1 MNMQIANA
9 GKSVG
14 LVGLLL
20 TSLMIGL
27 ITVPTASAVNETA
40 SGTILTTETWSGTHT
55 LTDNVRIAEGAKL
68 IINAGTTIN
77 IPAGKVILVDGALC
91 AGSASCG
98 ASQASASSPIRLNW
112 ANPAD
117 TTVTGIC
124 SDPQN
129 NLLNNPDA
137 ACGSGVVIRNT
148 INQASTGLSYVTF
161 DNAYGF
167 PVYVASQQSYKYAA
181 LVFDGSSTNADNLVF
196 NNVNTTNL
204 LAIDFAS
211 PTIRDSTFTLGVDG
225 LGYNGPG
232 VESFNAGAGILSR
245 FTITNSEFTGD
256 PSASCN
262 DGISLIYAENS
273 FVDFDTL
280 DVKEN
285 SQGVFLRGSS
295 GSFGNST
302 FDVGCNGIDTNSYK
316 TTGDVTHTLHL
327 DNNVI
332 TTGEGAGIT
341 AYDGA
346 IVSATGNTISGASS
360 GSGFGIRDSTVS
372 AHRNT
377 IGPITGYNGFW
388 VYGQSEV
395 EIENNTIQDTA
406 KEPIQIGEYHYRDSN
421 SNYPGPSPNRAYI
434 ANNIISN
441 NSGTCNSFFMYGGDF
456 NCPAIHIFSS
466 SATIVDNTITNNAGD
481 GLRIKGSIV
490 NVQRNSIEAGQIAA
504 NISHYDNK
512 NGQKYGSLGY
522 FSGNTW
528 TNATQVYNIS
538 ESRVTVQSE
547 YIPDATGGYLFPV
560 MLRWLSTECP
570 YVQSSCLL
578 LADTAAAPPRDMPL
592 AIELVN
598 NSTVFSFAD
607 LQNFDETKIHVQN
620 QNSAW
625 GSQVRQGELVRYQV
639 KAKNSN
645 VAGAT
650 VIIKD
655 ATGLPLYELTTD
667 SLGFT
672 QQVSLPSNFLLDRN
686 WNHFVGENNVII
698 PGSDDGTGSPITL
711 DEDTCSDGYDNDG
724 DTYVDE
730 DDPDCANGR
739 ELPFYIVEAYKF
751 GKGKKDFDFVLSGS
765 IDDIISLDNERPSVT
780 VEQYDGDSFAINA
793 VITGTA
799 WDGQSGPYP
808 LDIIAYDRQFGLIE
822 RVEIQPPGSTDWYYA
837 VDTSGANGELTKENH
852 PFKTW
857 SFDWDLSAHPDG
869 ESDVTFRIRSYDGL
883 DYSPIEVRKFKLNL
897 VPPTL
902 YLNEPLDGS
911 THSNGKILFTGTA
924 SDPYAGTWGSDI
936 QDIWFDVSG
945 PNGYAS
951 HFAIDGSVAW
961 AYEWNFEELETG
973 EYTFEV
979 WASDSDFCDDVQGT
993 CVISTRTVMV
1003 LNDNIIPIVDL
1014 LEPDGT
1020 QPVQAEETTTLLGFA
1035 SDGADGT
1042 ITRVEIEIL
1051 DLASGLILSNG
1062 PGPVTTFQKS
1072 GPGYSWS
1079 AVWDTS
1085 KLIHERQYEIRVKA
1099 YDGEDYSVEDVVRIT
1114 ISKPSNANNIP
1125 PQFNS
1130 TAWPNQVTIFC
1141 VVGSTSENQCG
1152 GGAAIDLKQYF
1163 SDPDSSFDQLSIDF
1177 LDDQTDP
1184 NDDSHPYFITIDS
1197 EGFARY
1203 DPAISQSNEDIAT
1216 WTIDNVRFIVRDT
1229 SDEFALSRDI
1239 TFFVQAIEF
1248 GVERDNPTGTVTA
1261 TSTANFSGTGLPG
1274 ARIEARS
1281 ADSET
1286 LIKTVV
1292 VGETGTWKMA
1302 LTLQDMNDA
1311 SNDLKFLMDGQT
1323 FGGSSEP
1330 ETFSVVVGEADE
1342 GSNLFLIIGI
1352 VIAALVLLGGVG
1364 YFFIEFEDIEEEG
1377 FAASEETQEKED
1389 PYAWGRKETPQIP
1402 EQQPAAVPIQP
1413 AQTQSS
1419 AQHPG
1424 WLWDQETNQWV
1435 PDPNYQPPSQ

>member
-27 ITVPTASAVNETA
+27 VTVPTASAVNETA

-55 LTDNVRIAEGAKL
+55 LTGDVTVAEGAKL
-68 IINAGTTIN
+68 VINAGTTIN
-77 IPAGKVILVDGALC
+77 IPAGVFIDVEGAIC

-98 ASQASASSPIRLNW
+98 ASQASASSQIRLNW

-117 TTVTGIC
+117 TKVTGIC
-124 SDPQN
+124 SVPQN

-137 ACGSGVVIRNT
+137 ACGSGVVIRST

-167 PVYVASQQSYKYAA
+167 PVYVTSQQSYKYAA

-245 FTITNSEFTGD
+245 FTVTGSEFTGD
-256 PSASCN
+256 PSASCR

-273 FVDFDTL
+273 FVDFDAL
-280 DVKEN
+280 DIKEN

-302 FDVGCNGIDTNSYK
+302 FDVECNGIDTNSYK
-316 TTGDVTHTLHL
+316 TTGDYAHTLYL

-346 IVSATGNTISGASS
+346 IVSATSNTISGASA
-360 GSGFGIRDSTVS
+360 GSGFGIRDSTVL

-377 IGPITGYNGFW
+377 VGPITGYNGFW

-406 KEPIQIGEYHYRDSN
+406 KEPIQIGEYHYRDQG

-441 NSGTCNSFFMYGGDF
+441 NSGTCNSLWMYGGDF
-456 NCPAIHIFSS
+456 NCPAIHVFTS
-466 SATIVDNTITNNAGD
+466 SATIVDNTVTNNAGD

-490 NVQRNSIEAGQIAA
+490 NVQRNAIEAGQFAV
-504 NISHYDNK
+504 NISHFDNQY
-512 NGQKYGSLGY
+512 GQKYGSIGY
-522 FSGNTW
+522 FSENTW

-547 YIPDATGGYLFPV
+547 YIPDAGGEYSFPV
-560 MLRWLSTECP
+560 MLQWLGAECP
-570 YVQSSCLL
+570 FVQAECLL
-578 LADTAAAPPRDMPL
+578 LPDTAEVPPRDMPL

-607 LQNFDETKIHVQN
+607 LQNFDASKIHVQN

-650 VIIKD
+650 VVIKD

-667 SLGFT
+667 SFGFT
-672 QQVSLPSNFLLDRN
+672 QQVSLPSDFLLDRN
-686 WNHFVGENNVII
+686 WNHFVGETGVTV
-698 PGSDDGTGSPITL
+698 PGSDPTNPTVL

-724 DTYVDE
+724 DTFVDA

-751 GKGKKDFDFVLSGS
+751 GKGTKEFDFVLSGP
-765 IDDIISLDNERPSVT
+765 IDDVISLDNQRPSVT

-808 LDIIAYDRQFGLIE
+808 LDIIAYDRQFGMIE
-822 RVEIQPPGSTDWYYA
+822 RVEIQPPGSPDWYYA

-924 SDPYAGTWGSDI
+924 SDPYSGTWGSDI
-936 QDIWFDVSG
+936 QDIWFDVTG
-945 PNGYAS
+945 PDGYSS

-961 AYEWNFEELETG
+961 AYDWNFEELESG

-979 WASDSDFCDDVQGT
+979 WASDSDFCDDEQGI
-993 CVISTRTVMV
+993 CVVSTRTVTV

-1020 QPVQAEETTTLLGFA
+1020 EPVRAESTTTLIGFA

-1051 DLASGLILSNG
+1051 DLASGLILNNG
-1062 PGPVTTFQKS
+1062 PGPVTTFTQT

-1114 ISKPSNANNIP
+1114 ISKPTDANNIP

-1130 TAWPNQVTIFC
+1130 SNWPNQLTIFC

-1152 GGAAIDLKQYF
+1152 GGAVLDLKQYF
-1163 SDPDSSFDQLSIDF
+1163 VDPDSSFDQLSIDF
-1177 LDDQTDP
+1177 VDDQTDP
-1184 NDDSHPYFITIDS
+1184 SDDNHPFFITIDS
-1197 EGFARY
+1197 DGFARY
-1203 DPAISQSNEDIAT
+1203 DPATSQSNEDIT
-1216 WTIDNVRFIVRDT
+1216 SWTIENVRFVVRDVF
-1229 SDEFALSRDI
+1229 DESAISRDV

-1248 GVERDNPTGTVTA
+1248 DVERSNPGESVTA
-1261 TSTANFSGTGLPG
+1261 TNPAVFTGTGLPG
-1274 ARIEARS
+1274 STIKARS
-1281 ADSET
+1281 IASNS

-1292 VGETGTWKMA
+1292 VGDTGVWSMN
-1302 LTLQDMNDA
+1302 LSLQDMNDA
-1311 SNDLKFLMDGQT
+1311 SNNLKFNMDGQT
-1323 FGGSSEP
+1323 FGGSAEP
-1330 ETFSVVVGEADE
+1330 TTFRVVVGENDE
-1342 GSNLFLIIGI
+1342 GSNLFMIIGI
-1352 VIAALVLLGGVG
+1352 IIGALILLGAVA
-1364 YFFIEFEDIEEEG
+1364 YFFVEFEDIDDEEFVTSEHAEEE
-1377 FAASEETQEKED
+1377 AD
-1389 PYAWGRKETPQIP
+1389 PYAWGRKEAVETPQPQP
-1402 EQQPAAVPIQP
+1402 EVVSQQATPQA
-1413 AQTQSS
+1413 SG
-1419 AQHPG
+1419 QHPG
-1424 WLWDQETNQWV
+1424 WLWDQESNQWV
-1435 PDPNYQPPSQ
+1435 PDPNYQSPNQ

>member
-27 ITVPTASAVNETA
+27 VTVPTASAVNETS

-55 LTDNVRIAEGAKL
+55 LTGDVTVAEGAKL
-68 IINAGTTIN
+68 VINAGTTIN
-77 IPAGKVILVDGALC
+77 IPAGVFIDVEGAIC

-98 ASQASASSPIRLNW
+98 ASQASASSQIRLNW

-117 TTVTGIC
+117 TKVTGIC
-124 SDPQN
+124 SVPQN

-137 ACGSGVVIRNT
+137 ACGSGVVIRST

-167 PVYVASQQSYKYAA
+167 PVYVTSQQSYKYAA

-245 FTITNSEFTGD
+245 FTVTGSEFTGD
-256 PSASCN
+256 PSASCR

-273 FVDFDTL
+273 FVDFDAL
-280 DVKEN
+280 DIKEN

-302 FDVGCNGIDTNSYK
+302 FDVECNGIDTNSYK
-316 TTGDVTHTLHL
+316 TTGDYAHTLYL

-346 IVSATGNTISGASS
+346 IVSATSNTISGASA
-360 GSGFGIRDSTVS
+360 GSGFGIRDSTVL

-377 IGPITGYNGFW
+377 VGPITGYNGFW

-406 KEPIQIGEYHYRDSN
+406 KEPIQIGEYHYRDQG

-441 NSGTCNSFFMYGGDF
+441 NSGTCNSLWMYGGDF
-456 NCPAIHIFSS
+456 NCPAIHVFTS
-466 SATIVDNTITNNAGD
+466 SATIVDNTVTNNAGD

-490 NVQRNSIEAGQIAA
+490 NVQRNAIEAGQFAV
-504 NISHYDNK
+504 NISHFDNQY
-512 NGQKYGSLGY
+512 GQKYGSIGY
-522 FSGNTW
+522 FSENTW

-547 YIPDATGGYLFPV
+547 YIPDAGGEYSFPV
-560 MLRWLSTECP
+560 MLQWLGAECP
-570 YVQSSCLL
+570 FVQAECLL
-578 LADTAAAPPRDMPL
+578 LPDTAEVPPRDMPL

-607 LQNFDETKIHVQN
+607 LQNFDASKIHVQN

-650 VIIKD
+650 VVIKD

-667 SLGFT
+667 SFGFT
-672 QQVSLPSNFLLDRN
+672 QQVSLPSDFLLDRN
-686 WNHFVGENNVII
+686 WNHFVGETGVTV
-698 PGSDDGTGSPITL
+698 PGSDPTNPTVL

-724 DTYVDE
+724 DTFVDA

-751 GKGKKDFDFVLSGS
+751 GKGTKEFDFVLSGP
-765 IDDIISLDNERPSVT
+765 IDDVISLDNQRPSVT

-808 LDIIAYDRQFGLIE
+808 LDIIAYDRQFGMIE
-822 RVEIQPPGSTDWYYA
+822 RVEIQPPGSPDWYYA

-924 SDPYAGTWGSDI
+924 SDPYSGTWGSDI
-936 QDIWFDVSG
+936 QDIWFDVTG
-945 PNGYAS
+945 PDGYSS

-961 AYEWNFEELETG
+961 AYDWNFEELESG

-979 WASDSDFCDDVQGT
+979 WASDSDFCDDEQGI
-993 CVISTRTVMV
+993 CVVSTRTVTV

-1020 QPVQAEETTTLLGFA
+1020 EPVRAESTTTLIGFA

-1051 DLASGLILSNG
+1051 DLASGLILNNG
-1062 PGPVTTFQKS
+1062 PGPVTTFTQT

-1114 ISKPSNANNIP
+1114 ISKPTDANNIP

-1130 TAWPNQVTIFC
+1130 SNWPNQLTIFC

-1152 GGAAIDLKQYF
+1152 GGAVLDLKQYF
-1163 SDPDSSFDQLSIDF
+1163 VDPDSSFDQLSIDF
-1177 LDDQTDP
+1177 VDDQTDP
-1184 NDDSHPYFITIDS
+1184 SDDNHPFFITIDS
-1197 EGFARY
+1197 DGFARY
-1203 DPAISQSNEDIAT
+1203 DPATSQSNEDIT
-1216 WTIDNVRFIVRDT
+1216 SWTIENVRFVVRDVF
-1229 SDEFALSRDI
+1229 DESAISRDV

-1248 GVERDNPTGTVTA
+1248 DVERSNPGESVTA
-1261 TSTANFSGTGLPG
+1261 TNPAVFTGTGLPG
-1274 ARIEARS
+1274 STIKARS
-1281 ADSET
+1281 IASNS

-1292 VGETGTWKMA
+1292 VGDTGVWSMN
-1302 LTLQDMNDA
+1302 LSLQDMNDA
-1311 SNDLKFLMDGQT
+1311 SNNLKFNMDGQT
-1323 FGGSSEP
+1323 FGGSAEP
-1330 ETFSVVVGEADE
+1330 TTFRVVVGENDE
-1342 GSNLFLIIGI
+1342 GSNLFMIIGI
-1352 VIAALVLLGGVG
+1352 IIGALILLGAVA
-1364 YFFIEFEDIEEEG
+1364 YFFVEFEDIDDEEFVTSEHAEEE
-1377 FAASEETQEKED
+1377 AD
-1389 PYAWGRKETPQIP
+1389 PYAWGRKEAVETPQPQP
-1402 EQQPAAVPIQP
+1402 EVVSQQATPQA
-1413 AQTQSS
+1413 SG
-1419 AQHPG
+1419 QHPG
-1424 WLWDQETNQWV
+1424 WLWDQESNQWV
-1435 PDPNYQPPSQ
+1435 PDPNYQSPNQ